1 MDGLEEKLGSILEN
15 PEMMQSIMRMAQSLG
30 SQESEPAAAPPPLP
44 GLDIGAL
51 QQISGIMRRANIDP
65 DQQAL
70 LHALMPY
77 LKKERIRK
85 LENAMRAAKL
95 ADVAAFALKNQGTD
109 PGR

>member
-1 MDGLEEKLGSILEN
+1 MDGLEEKLGSILAN
-15 PEMMQSIMRMAQSLG
+15 PEMMQSIMSMAQSLG
-30 SQESEPAAAPPPLP
+30 NQEAEPAAPPPLP
-44 GLDIGAL
+44 GLDINAL

-70 LHALMPY
+70 LQALMPY

-95 ADVAAFALKNQGTD
+95 ADVAAFALKNREND

>member
-1 MDGLEEKLGSILEN
+1 MDGLEEKLGSILAN
-15 PEMMQSIMRMAQSLG
+15 PEMMQNIMSMAQSLG
-30 SQESEPAAAPPPLP
+30 HQETEAQAPPPLA

-95 ADVAAFALKNQGTD
+95 ADVAAFALKNQGPD

>member
-30 SQESEPAAAPPPLP
+30 HQETEAQAPPPLP